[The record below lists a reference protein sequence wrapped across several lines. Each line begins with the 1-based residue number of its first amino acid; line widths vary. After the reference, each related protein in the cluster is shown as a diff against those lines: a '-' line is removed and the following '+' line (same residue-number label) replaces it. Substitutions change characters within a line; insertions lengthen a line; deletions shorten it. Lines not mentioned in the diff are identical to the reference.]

1 MLRPFA
7 VESGALPTIM
17 PLWYCFPDVNCNAP
31 EPAASCGAFAPHAGI
46 EVLGVE
52 DVPAVKQALAI
63 ASHVFAAEADSVKG
77 SLSSVVV
84 VPAVARRRRTAAPA
98 AAALEPAT
106 AAVSCSAP
114 CPLVSTGAFCPQAG
128 IEDPGVPVVPA
139 VKHALPLWSHAFGGV
154 LGSVLGKPKA
164 AEGKDIRV
172 EVFGVQPDAMRLAR
186 MAEAVRSGKLA
197 IPIAR
202 KFRLSETA
210 TAQQLTESGQVH
222 GKVVLVP

>member
-1 MLRPFA
+1 MIPSAPGCVPLKAAYENVMLRPFA
-7 VESGALPTIM
+7 VESGASLTII
-17 PLWYCFPDVNCNAP
+17 PLSDRWPGVSCNAP

-52 DVPAVKQALAI
+52 DVPAVKQAPAI
-63 ASHVFAAEADSVKG
+63 ASQVFAVDADSVKG

-154 LGSVLGKPKA
+154 LGSEKA
-164 AEGKDIRV
+164 SPGPAGVVAETG
-172 EVFGVQPDAMRLAR
+172 
-186 MAEAVRSGKLA
+186 EAVGAGDADGIGDGDGDGMTVVA
-197 IPIAR
+197 I
-202 KFRLSETA
+202 
-210 TAQQLTESGQVH
+210 
-222 GKVVLVP
+222 VVTVSPMI